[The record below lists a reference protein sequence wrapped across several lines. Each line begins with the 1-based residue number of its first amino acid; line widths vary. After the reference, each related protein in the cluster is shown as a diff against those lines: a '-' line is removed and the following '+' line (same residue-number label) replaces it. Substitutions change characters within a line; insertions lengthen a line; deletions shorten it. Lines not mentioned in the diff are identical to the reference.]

1 MTLAVRVYDD
11 KHAGK
16 RVVVDFEEEQTSDRF
31 LLLTPQG
38 GSIRLGMER
47 LDLDWGNLVELSEL
61 IKTGAKTLRL
71 K

>member
-1 MTLAVRVYDD
+1 
-11 KHAGK
+11 
-16 RVVVDFEEEQTSDRF
+16 
-31 LLLTPQG
+31 
-38 GSIRLGMER
+38 MER